1 MPAVSGIAGLGGE
14 RAWLRSRRGPL
25 GALAVVLVAL
35 ALCFAAGAR
44 PAHAAGAAL
53 DPSTELAH
61 RYQPVLRLK
70 EVPGSCGIG
79 EPYVP
84 IDVNL
89 LMGNPEVALRGPWDT
104 TSIVKVGPTAADLG
118 RGLFGYNLDFP
129 GNALQP
135 GCTYEQWQHHLIAH
149 SSPLMYSRVVTQA
162 GVPGKL
168 ALQYWFYYVFNDW
181 LNTHEGDW
189 EMIQL
194 NFDAATPAAA
204 LATHPVE
211 VGYSQH
217 SSAERSAWSA
227 APLQTVDGTHPVVY
241 VGNGSHANFF
251 SSDLY
256 LMRSS
261 AEGVGCDDTTGP
273 SVTINPAVAVIPTD
287 TAAYLKA
294 YPWLGFLGRWG
305 EQQAAFFNG
314 PTGPN
319 LKEQWTEPF
328 TWAAT
333 SWRAET
339 FAVPAA
345 GVMPTTATDFFCGA
359 VARGSTVLR
368 EAKANPLPWLIGL
381 AVIVLAVVWGVSKT
395 VWRPADPRR
404 LTQAR
409 HLGQVIACGAVRYWS
424 RKRLFLGIG
433 LVFVPIGVVVAIIQ
447 ALAFNVWGL
456 TPLISDTGRANAF
469 VAGLAL
475 ALGVLV
481 TFLGL
486 AVVQAATA
494 RAVADIDAGR
504 PVGVFSAYLG
514 LRGRLRRLA
523 RALVFVVVV
532 QIVLDL
538 TIVLV
543 PVALFLLVRWSLLG
557 VVAGL
562 EDDPRPGVLRR
573 SVALT
578 RRHWWRTA
586 VVAVGITGA
595 ALLVGPLVGVIV
607 LVATSASFGVVN
619 LIAAIVNVAAL
630 PFASVALTYL
640 YYDLGAREHAQATA
654 AAPGAD
660 EAPAPA

>member
-1 MPAVSGIAGLGGE
+1 MYA
-14 RAWLRSRRGPL
+14 
-25 GALAVVLVAL
+25 
-35 ALCFAAGAR
+35 
-44 PAHAAGAAL
+44 
-53 DPSTELAH
+53 
-61 RYQPVLRLK
+61 PVLRLK

-104 TSIVKVGPTAADLG
+104 TNIVKVGPTAQDLG
-118 RGLFGYNLDFP
+118 RGLFGYHLDFP
-129 GNALQP
+129 GDALQP
-135 GCTYEQWQHHLIAH
+135 GCTYEEWQQHLIAR
-149 SSPLMYSRVVTQA
+149 SAPLIYAHVATQA

-168 ALQYWFYYVFNDW
+168 ALQYWFFYVFNDW
-181 LNTHEGDW
+181 VNTHEGDW

-194 NFDAATPAAA
+194 NFDAATPADA

-217 SSAERSAWSA
+217 SSAERAAWRA
-227 APLQTVDGTHPVVY
+227 APLQIVGGTHPVVY
-241 VGNGSHANFF
+241 VSRGSQANFF

-273 SVTINPAVAVIPTD
+273 SVSVNPAVAVIPTD
-287 TAAYLKA
+287 TTAYRKA

-319 LKEQWTEPF
+319 QKEQWTEPF
-328 TWAAT
+328 TWSAT
-333 SWRAET
+333 TWRSET
-339 FAVPAA
+339 FAVPVA
-345 GVMPTTATDFFCGA
+345 GVVPTPATDFFCGA
-359 VARGSTVLR
+359 VARGSTILR
-368 EAKANPLPWLIGL
+368 QAKANPIPWLIAL
-381 AVIVLAVVWGVSKT
+381 AVIVLAIVWAVSKT

-404 LTQAR
+404 LARTR
-409 HLGQVIACGAVRYWS
+409 HLGQVIACGAVCFWS
-424 RKRLFLGIG
+424 HRRLFLGIG
-433 LVFVPIGVVVAIIQ
+433 LVFVPIGIVVAIIQ
-447 ALAFNVWGL
+447 ALAFDVWGL

-469 VAGLAL
+469 VAGLSL
-475 ALGVLV
+475 GFGVLM

-504 PVGVFSAYLG
+504 PVGVLSSYRG
-514 LRGRLRRLA
+514 LRGRLGALI
-523 RALVFVVVV
+523 RALAFVVVV

-538 TIVLV
+538 TIVLI
-543 PVALFLLVRWSLLG
+543 PVALFFLVRWSLLG

-562 EDDPRPGVLRR
+562 EDDPQPGVVRR
-573 SVALT
+573 SSALAG
-578 RRHWWRTA
+578 RHWWRTA
-586 VVAVGITGA
+586 IVALGVTGA

-607 LVATSASFGVVN
+607 LVGTSASFAFVN
-619 LIAAIVNVAAL
+619 IIAAIVNVAAL
-630 PFASVALTYL
+630 PFAAVALTYL
-640 YYDLGAREHAQATA
+640 YYDLCAREHERAVAAVSGTDA
-654 AAPGAD
+654 AASSA
-660 EAPAPA
+660 

>member
-1 MPAVSGIAGLGGE
+1 MFALIVILAV
-14 RAWLRSRRGPL
+14 L
-25 GALAVVLVAL
+25 GARAGSVRAAAAPADPAAAL
-35 ALCFAAGAR
+35 A
-44 PAHAAGAAL
+44 HAYA
-53 DPSTELAH
+53 
-61 RYQPVLRLK
+61 PVLRLK
-70 EVPGSCGIG
+70 QVPGSCGIG

-89 LMGNPEVALRGPWDT
+89 LMGNPEVALRGPWDRT
-104 TSIVKVGPTAADLG
+104 NIVTVGPTAADLG
-118 RGLFGYNLDFP
+118 RGLFGYHLDFP

-135 GCTYEQWQHHLIAH
+135 GCTYEEWQQHLIGH
-149 SSPLMYSRVVTQA
+149 SSPTMYARVVMQA

-168 ALQYWFYYVFNDW
+168 ALQYWFFYVFNDW
-181 LNTHEGDW
+181 ANTHEGDW

-194 NFDAATPAAA
+194 NFDAATPADA
-204 LATHPVE
+204 LVTHPVE

-217 SSAERSAWSA
+217 SSAERAKWGA
-227 APLQTVDGTHPVVY
+227 APLQVVDGTHPIVY
-241 VGNGSHANFF
+241 VGKGSQANFF

-273 SVTINPAVAVIPTD
+273 SVSVNPAVAVIPSD
-287 TAAYLKA
+287 PAASLKA

-305 EQQAAFFNG
+305 EQQAAFYNG

-319 LKEQWTEPF
+319 QKEQWTEPF
-328 TWAAT
+328 TWTAT
-333 SWRAET
+333 SWRSET

-345 GVMPTTATDFFCGA
+345 GVVPTPATDFFCGA

-368 EAKANPLPWLIGL
+368 QAKANPVPWLIAL
-381 AVIVLAVVWGVSKT
+381 AIIVLGVLWAVSKT

-404 LTQAR
+404 LARTR
-409 HLGQVIACGAVRYWS
+409 HLGQVIACSAVRFWS
-424 RKRLFLGIG
+424 HRRLFLGIG

-447 ALAFNVWGL
+447 SLAFNVWGL

-475 ALGVLV
+475 GFGVLM
-481 TFLGL
+481 TFVGL

-504 PVGVFSAYLG
+504 PVGVVSAYRG
-514 LRGRLRRLA
+514 LRGRLRRLVG
-523 RALVFVVVV
+523 ALAFVVVV

-538 TIVLV
+538 TIVLI

-562 EDDPRPGVLRR
+562 EDDPQPGVLRR
-573 SVALT
+573 SAVLT

-586 VVAVGITGA
+586 TVALGVTGA
-595 ALLVGPLVGVIV
+595 ALLIGPLVGAIV
-607 LVATSASFGVVN
+607 LVATSASFAFVN
-619 LIAAIVNVAAL
+619 IIAALVNVAAL
-630 PFASVALTYL
+630 PFAAVALTYL
-640 YYDLGAREHAQATA
+640 YYDLRERDQERSVTA
-654 AAPGAD
+654 ELGTD